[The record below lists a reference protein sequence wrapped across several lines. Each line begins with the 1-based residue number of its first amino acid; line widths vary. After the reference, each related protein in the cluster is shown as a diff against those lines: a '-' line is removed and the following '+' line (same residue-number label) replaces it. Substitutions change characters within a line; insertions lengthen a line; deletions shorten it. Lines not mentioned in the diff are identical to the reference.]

1 MAQLTIRRIRDCMRL
16 GRCVVTNHAREGLR
30 DDSLKTPDIESILV
44 SGRIVERQRD
54 RCAREHKYVVRGRTR
69 AGDSAEVVVKFD
81 GGSGKLYIITVY
93 LD

>member
-1 MAQLTIRRIRDCMRL
+1 MAQLTIGRIRDYMRS

-30 DDSLKTPDIESILV
+30 DDSLKTPDIESIV
-44 SGRIVERQRD
+44 FSGRIVERQRD
-54 RCAREHKYVVRGRTR
+54 RCTREHRYVVRGRTR

-81 GGSGKLYIITVY
+81 WGASKLYIITAY